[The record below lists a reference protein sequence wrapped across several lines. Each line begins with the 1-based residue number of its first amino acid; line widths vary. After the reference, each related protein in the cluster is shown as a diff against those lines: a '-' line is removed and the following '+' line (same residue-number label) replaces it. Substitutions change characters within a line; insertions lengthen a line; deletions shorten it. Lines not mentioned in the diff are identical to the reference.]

1 MAILFGVGHGSMRLP
16 MPTFTE
22 ETACLGD
29 LVACCLQADA
39 ARRPSFADL
48 LGQNLLAPVAEQ
60 LARLDEARFMR
71 LQMAWRAQVSAVQR
85 IRSRSVASSFS
96 SSSSSSASAS
106 SKTFANAQKITGGS
120 SGSSSA
126 GGIHFLAAK
135 RRKILVPVHRK
146 SAKLAKCSTSEE
158 DKENLLFSQE
168 KTGECALLKLGVKR
182 KLASV
187 EQDENGNELFAGK
200 SKKIKASL
208 PAKMIKSGRITE
220 KKKKKS
226 MKECSN
232 YDDSLAFP
240 FSASVS
246 GDYKVEHSFP
256 TPSTAVV
263 DANLVSLCVCGNQ
276 VVVNF

>member
-106 SKTFANAQKITGGS
+106 SKTFANAQKITRGS
-120 SGSSSA
+120 SGSSD
-126 GGIHFLAAK
+126 GIHFLAAK

-168 KTGECALLKLGVKR
+168 KTGECALPKLGVKR

-187 EQDENGNELFAGK
+187 ELDENGNELFAGK
-200 SKKIKASL
+200 SKRMKASS
-208 PAKMIKSGRITE
+208 PAKVIKSGRITG
-220 KKKKKS
+220 KKKKP

-240 FSASVS
+240 FSAS
-246 GDYKVEHSFP
+246 DYKVEHSFP

-263 DANLVSLCVCGNQ
+263 DANLVSLCVCVNQ